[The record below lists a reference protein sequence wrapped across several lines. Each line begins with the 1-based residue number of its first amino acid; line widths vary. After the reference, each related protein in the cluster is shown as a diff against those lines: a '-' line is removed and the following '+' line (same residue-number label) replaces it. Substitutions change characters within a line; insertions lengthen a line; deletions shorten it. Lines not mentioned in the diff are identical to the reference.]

1 MKGNWMLESA
11 ECKESTF
18 RGFPAARPPVGRAS
32 LFASGLN
39 RSAPR
44 PSRGGSRSRGSID
57 LLRGHHAVV
66 PVVSIDLLRG
76 HHAVVPVV
84 SIDLLRGHHAV
95 VPVVGDPQLPMRP
108 HRHTCAGALR
118 HHPRAAPGGSLAGL
132 RPDLAGRRA
141 APARRL

>member
-84 SIDLLRGHHAV
+84 
-95 VPVVGDPQLPMRP
+95 GDPQLPMRP